1 MKSSRIF
8 LISLVL
14 FTISS
19 AENLSI
25 SQAYT
30 LALENSKHIK
40 SSGYQL
46 EANKEQLTQIK
57 TDFYPQLYL
66 SGNYGKKQYG
76 TSGFGNSRGYTLS
89 LQQSIYNPETLNR
102 LDIEKSRIQLSTT
115 EFQLQKQELSNTV
128 LQLYIEVLKSKNKIK
143 LYDTYKASQAD
154 KLRLVERKYEMKLSN
169 KMDLLQ
175 GKVDYHFSEI
185 DILKEKKLLK
195 LNRLRLKH
203 LTGRSMVTLPEATF
217 KPIEIYTLQRMK
229 DTVAIEKERLS
240 NLRIEQAQEAVHL
253 SQQEITAASDGHLP
267 TLSLSAQYSKI
278 VADKS
283 VSSLENT
290 KSIMLQL
297 QIPIYR
303 GGKTESKIAAS
314 KLAYSAKQEE
324 LLQVQDDIKEEYEE
338 RWLLFNTAIHS
349 LILYQE
355 ALKSANL
362 YLDAI
367 QQGLDNGL
375 KSIIELNE
383 AKTKLYEVKFK
394 YNENIY
400 EMISA
405 YIQLLVL
412 TNHLENLNIVD
423 EIIR

>member
-1 MKSSRIF
+1 MKSSKIF
-8 LISLVL
+8 LISLIL
-14 FTISS
+14 FSFS
-19 AENLSI
+19 RAENLSI
-25 SQAYT
+25 SEAYG
-30 LALENSKHIK
+30 LALENSKNIK

-46 EANKEQLTQIK
+46 EANKEQLTQIE
-57 TDFYPQLYL
+57 TGFYPQLYL

-102 LDIEKSRIQLSTT
+102 LDIEKSRIKLSTT
-115 EFQLQKQELSNTV
+115 EFQLQKQELSHLV

-143 LYDTYKASQAD
+143 LYDTYRASQAD
-154 KLRLVERKYEMKLSN
+154 KLRLVQRKFEMKLSN

-195 LNRLRLKH
+195 LNRLRLQH
-203 LTGRSMVTLPEATF
+203 LTGRSTATLPEASF
-217 KPIEIYTLQRMK
+217 KPIEIHTLQRMK
-229 DTVAIEKERLS
+229 ESVAMEKGRLS
-240 NLRIEQAQEAVHL
+240 NLRIEQAEEAVHL

-297 QIPIYR
+297 QIPIYQ

-324 LLQVQDDIKEEYEE
+324 LLQVQDEIKEEYEE

-400 EMISA
+400 EMLSA
-405 YIQLLVL
+405 YIRLLVL

>member
-1 MKSSRIF
+1 MKSSRLF

-14 FTISS
+14 FTFSN

-25 SQAYT
+25 SKAYS
-30 LALENSKHIK
+30 LALKNSKNIK

-46 EANKEQLTQIK
+46 EANKEQLTQIE
-57 TDFYPQLYL
+57 TGFYPQLYL

-76 TSGFGNSRGYTLS
+76 RSGFGNSRGYTLS

-102 LDIEKSRIQLSTT
+102 LDIEKTRIKLSTT
-115 EFQLQKQELSNTV
+115 EFQLQKQELSHIV
-128 LQLYIEVLKSKNKIK
+128 LQLYIEILKSKNKIK
-143 LYDTYKASQAD
+143 LYDTYRASQAD
-154 KLRLVERKYEMKLSN
+154 KLRLVQRKFEMKLSN

-195 LNRLRLKH
+195 LNRLRLQH
-203 LTGRSMVTLPEATF
+203 LTGQSEVTLPKPTF
-217 KPIEIYTLQRMK
+217 KPIETYILQRMK
-229 DTVAIEKERLS
+229 DSVDMEKERLS
-240 NLRIEQAQEAVHL
+240 NLRVEQAQEAVHL
-253 SQQEITAASDGHLP
+253 SQQEITAASDGYLP
-267 TLSLSAQYSKI
+267 TISLSAQYSKI

-297 QIPIYR
+297 QIPLYQ

-314 KLAYSAKQEE
+314 KFAYSAKQEE

-400 EMISA
+400 DMISA

>member
-1 MKSSRIF
+1 
-8 LISLVL
+8 
-14 FTISS
+14 
-19 AENLSI
+19 
-25 SQAYT
+25 
-30 LALENSKHIK
+30 
-40 SSGYQL
+40 
-46 EANKEQLTQIK
+46 
-57 TDFYPQLYL
+57 
-66 SGNYGKKQYG
+66 
-76 TSGFGNSRGYTLS
+76 
-89 LQQSIYNPETLNR
+89 
-102 LDIEKSRIQLSTT
+102 
-115 EFQLQKQELSNTV
+115 

-143 LYDTYKASQAD
+143 LYDTYRRSQAD
-154 KLRLVERKYEMKLSN
+154 KLRLVKRKYEMKLSN

-195 LNRLRLKH
+195 LNRLRLQH
-203 LTGRSMVTLPEATF
+203 LTGRSAATLPEATF
-217 KPIEIYTLQRMK
+217 KPIETHTLQRMK
-229 DTVAIEKERLS
+229 DTVAIEKKHLS

-278 VADKS
+278 IADKS

-290 KSIMLQL
+290 KSITLQL

-303 GGKTESKIAAS
+303 GGKTESRVAAS

-324 LLQVQDDIKEEYEE
+324 LLQVQDDINEEYEE

-375 KSIIELNE
+375 KSIIELND

-405 YIQLLVL
+405 YIRLLVL
-412 TNHLENLNIVD
+412 TNHLEDLNIVD